1 LGAKVALM
9 NQEEL
14 KTRFPFMNFDDVL
27 MGSFGMVAFGS
38 LIKHSN
44 SFVIRTQFYN
54 TIWRT
59 CRTACVLYAGLENEG
74 AIDPWQLL
82 SAIREKN
89 IDLGVQYVKG
99 DVEGFVFTRPQ
110 GFQDTHGHV
119 PDEDAD
125 AANYRLRRMTGV
137 IVSQIRFI
145 CGASFVRFRF
155 VRKWPMLRR
164 DRFAPIPL

>member
-1 LGAKVALM
+1 M
-9 NQEEL
+9 
-14 KTRFPFMNFDDVL
+14 
-27 MGSFGMVAFGS
+27 
-38 LIKHSN
+38 SN
-44 SFVIRTQFYN
+44 CECI
-54 TIWRT
+54 I
-59 CRTACVLYAGLENEG
+59 LYAGLENEG

-89 IDLGVQYVKG
+89 ITLGVQYVKG

-110 GFQDTHGHV
+110 GFQDTHGCV

-145 CGASFVRFRF
+145 CSAKCSSVSGSSANGRCFAETYSRLYHCECRGTVGGPSSSNGWHWQRQGVAVYTYSCRTEASCNFSVISERWR
-155 VRKWPMLRR
+155 
-164 DRFAPIPL
+164 